1 MELAAYLAA
10 TQPLLDSVG
19 ARIVR
24 RFAVQEAVVGD
35 RPAQTMIIVEYP
47 DRNAVDRVFKS
58 AEYRAIIPLRDRA
71 FSTYQVSIA
80 AE

>member
-1 MELAAYLAA
+1 M
-10 TQPLLDSVG
+10 
-19 ARIVR
+19 
-24 RFAVQEAVVGD
+24 VGD

-47 DRNAVDRVFKS
+47 DRNAVDRVFNS

-71 FSTYQVSIA
+71 FSKYQVSVV